1 MTNSIDSSW
10 WKEFKVS
17 DIFEKVD
24 IKKYSK
30 TPDDAGK
37 IPFVSSTS
45 LNNGVSC
52 FVSAENIFRFPCLT
66 VSTNGDNFDT
76 FYHVE
81 PIAISSDVEIL
92 YNKNL
97 KREHY
102 LFIATLLRLEKKKYA
117 YGRKAKNNAVFDT
130 IIKLPVDQN
139 GNPDWQYMDDYIKGL
154 WARERDI
161 NELAQSLK
169 QLNIKLETV
178 NWKEFKIKNIFFAIN
193 GKGITSEF
201 IKENNGKIPAI
212 QGGEDNNGILGFL
225 NEEFKKTL
233 VYINQPCLTLAR
245 VGTAGNIGFIRD
257 ECYIGDKAKAL
268 IFKNTELKYNI
279 YCYLFLKTIL
289 LKLKYKYSYGRGIRI
304 DRYLENEIM
313 LPVDQDGNP
322 DWQYMENYIKS
333 LPFSRYL

>member
-1 MTNSIDSSW
+1 MVKYKMTNSIDSSW

-76 FYHVE
+76 FYHEE

-97 KREHY
+97 KKEHY

-154 WARERDI
+154 WAREREI
-161 NELAQSLK
+161 L
-169 QLNIKLETV
+169 V
-178 NWKEFKIKNIFFAIN
+178 N
-193 GKGITSEF
+193 
-201 IKENNGKIPAI
+201 
-212 QGGEDNNGILGFL
+212 
-225 NEEFKKTL
+225 
-233 VYINQPCLTLAR
+233 
-245 VGTAGNIGFIRD
+245 
-257 ECYIGDKAKAL
+257 
-268 IFKNTELKYNI
+268 
-279 YCYLFLKTIL
+279 L
-289 LKLKYKYSYGRGIRI
+289 LK
-304 DRYLENEIM
+304 
-313 LPVDQDGNP
+313 V
-322 DWQYMENYIKS
+322 
-333 LPFSRYL
+333 